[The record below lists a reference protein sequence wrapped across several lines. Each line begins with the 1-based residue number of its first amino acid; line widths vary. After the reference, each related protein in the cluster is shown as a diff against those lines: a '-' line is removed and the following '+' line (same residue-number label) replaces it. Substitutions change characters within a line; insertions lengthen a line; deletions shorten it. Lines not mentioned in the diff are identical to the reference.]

1 MSISVKSLY
10 EKDYIAW
17 LEQTASLLRQHRFN
31 EVDIEH
37 LLEEIEDM
45 GRREKRAARSQLTRL
60 LMHWL
65 KWQYQTEKRS
75 NSWLF
80 SIKEARKQ
88 IERLLRDSPSLKNHL
103 YETFEMCY
111 RDAREDAA
119 DETNLPIESF
129 PVNCF
134 LTLEQALDK
143 DFLPME

>member
-10 EKDYIAW
+10 EKDYLAW
-17 LEQTASLLRQHRFN
+17 LEYTASLLRQHRFN
-31 EVDIEH
+31 EVDIDH
-37 LLEEIEDM
+37 LVEEIEDM
-45 GRREKRAARSQLTRL
+45 GRSEKRAVRSQLTRL

-80 SIKEARKQ
+80 YIKEARKQ
-88 IERLLRDSPSLKNHL
+88 IERFLRDSPFLKNHL

-111 RDAREDAA
+111 QDAREDAA

-129 PVNCF
+129 PINC
-134 LTLEQALDK
+134 LITLDQALDK
-143 DFLPME
+143 TFLPME